1 MIDLKKFKI
10 VKYIIL
16 LFVICSCNQTEKH
29 KGEKINNFE
38 LKQKEPKK
46 TTLDTYWNDYSFT
59 DTLAIKDPEVS
70 EQRFVNFISLFPYND
85 LKEVKTS
92 IENLLRLSEKNK
104 KVFIFFKEQYAHY
117 LADPNSPLRN
127 DLYYEY
133 VLSYLA
139 NSLAN
144 TETERSRYQMQLEM
158 IQKNQIGMQ
167 ITDFS
172 YLDSKGNI
180 KKLSDM
186 TGKACL
192 LLFYDPSCPHCKDI
206 LKELKSSQVLNNLIS
221 FQKLSVIA
229 IDPLGDKALWKE
241 YQPMIPNNW
250 INGFDYADTLI
261 KKQLFSIKAY
271 PTIYLTNNQGTILLK
286 DPDYQVVLNLL
297 QRM

>member
-10 VKYIIL
+10 VKHVFFLI
-16 LFVICSCNQTEKH
+16 VICSCNQKEKH
-29 KGEKINNFE
+29 KDEKINNFE

-46 TTLDTYWNDYSFT
+46 TALDTYWDDYSFT

-85 LKEVKTS
+85 LKEVKAS

-167 ITDFS
+167 ITDFK

-180 KKLSDM
+180 EKLSDNW
-186 TGKACL
+186 GKTCL

-221 FQKLSVIA
+221 LQKLSVIA

-241 YQPMIPNNW
+241 YQALIPDNW
-250 INGFDYADTLI
+250 INGFDPNDMLI
-261 KKQLFSIKAY
+261 KRQLYSINAY
-271 PTIYLTNNQGTILLK
+271 PTIYLLNNEGKILLK
-286 DPDYQVVLNLL
+286 DPDYQVVLDILK
-297 QRM
+297 RM

>member
-10 VKYIIL
+10 VKHV
-16 LFVICSCNQTEKH
+16 LFLIVICSCNQKEKH
-29 KGEKINNFE
+29 KDEKINNFE

-46 TTLDTYWNDYSFT
+46 TALDTYWDDYSFT

-85 LKEVKTS
+85 LKEVKAS

-186 TGKACL
+186 TGKSCL

-221 FQKLSVIA
+221 LQKLSVIA

-241 YQPMIPNNW
+241 YQPLIPDNW
-250 INGFDYADTLI
+250 INGFDPNDMLI
-261 KKQLFSIKAY
+261 KGQLYSINAY
-271 PTIYLTNNQGTILLK
+271 PTIYLLNNEGKILLK
-286 DPDYQVVLNLL
+286 DPDYQVALDLL